1 MRELAFLFLIAILGL
16 ALFGDELPGFEVTKR
31 DPVVELQRTMKFQSQ
46 VPCASWITALETIP
60 RGTTLGDPLSPDAP
74 AKLDE
79 AWGPWAQKDLLAEQK
94 CEAFPCSIKFNRQEI
109 AQLRAEPPEKRHTK
123 VLDLVLARSYRYEHQ
138 PIPEVYEFPQAPQNP
153 FVGTPPGDPQ
163 LWARTLILGDG
174 QKVPPIRQILE
185 RRFQSTPDSAKLSMR
200 ATYSD
205 HYFDGWGEVSSV
217 SCDAKSG
224 TVTLNQRLSVELD
237 LLKKRDLISLIAHG
251 RMRSAIE
258 EQGEVYLNGLV
269 EKVRTVAE
277 RDAAAKAHLSAG
289 APAGRRSSS

>member
-1 MRELAFLFLIAILGL
+1 MGL

-123 VLDLVLARSYRYEHQ
+123 
-138 PIPEVYEFPQAPQNP
+138 
-153 FVGTPPGDPQ
+153 
-163 LWARTLILGDG
+163 
-174 QKVPPIRQILE
+174 
-185 RRFQSTPDSAKLSMR
+185 
-200 ATYSD
+200 
-205 HYFDGWGEVSSV
+205 
-217 SCDAKSG
+217 
-224 TVTLNQRLSVELD
+224 
-237 LLKKRDLISLIAHG
+237 
-251 RMRSAIE
+251 
-258 EQGEVYLNGLV
+258 
-269 EKVRTVAE
+269 
-277 RDAAAKAHLSAG
+277 
-289 APAGRRSSS
+289 